1 MKTTKKY
8 IDSVADTIQY
18 QTSYVKD
25 INVKGT
31 EALADVEKKQNEIIL
46 TLKRD
51 NTKADKK
58 DTYTKAEVDKL
69 IKDLEDRLTKWGRL
83 WEIKIIYMMIFIMII
98 G

>member
-25 INVKGT
+25 ITIKGT

-58 DTYTKAEVDKL
+58 ETYTKAEVDKL
-69 IKDLEDRLTKWGRL
+69 IKDLEDKLTK
-83 WEIKIIYMMIFIMII
+83 
-98 G
+98 

>member
-8 IDSVADTIQY
+8 VDSVADTIQY
-18 QTSYVKD
+18 QSTFVKD
-25 INVKGT
+25 ITIKGT
-31 EALADVEKKQNEIIL
+31 DSLMDIEKKQNEIIM

-69 IKDLEDRLTKWGRL
+69 IKDLENRLSK
-83 WEIKIIYMMIFIMII
+83 
-98 G
+98 